1 MKLSQALNKNKRLTQ
16 NVPVISMAGSGLA
29 DGSSP
34 IDAVWDV
41 SSTDIPDIMK
51 TVPINTVSKDNQ
63 KRVIKRWF
71 PKDIV

>member
-1 MKLSQALNKNKRLTQ
+1 MKLSQALNKQGRLNQ
-16 NVPVISMAGSGLA
+16 DVPVISSVGMGLA

-51 TVPINTVSKDNQ
+51 AVPLNTIPKDNQ